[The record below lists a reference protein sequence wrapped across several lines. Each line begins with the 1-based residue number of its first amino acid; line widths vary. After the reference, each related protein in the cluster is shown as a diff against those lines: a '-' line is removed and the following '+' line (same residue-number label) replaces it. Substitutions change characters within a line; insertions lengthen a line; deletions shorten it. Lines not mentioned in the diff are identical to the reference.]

1 MFVSM
6 DADMHP
12 NVLQMSYTLLKAL
25 HIIFVVTWFAGLFYM
40 FRLFVYH
47 REAQDQSPGPVR
59 DALIDQFRI
68 MERRLWLAITWP
80 SSVLAVA
87 FGVGMLYHIPGY
99 LAQPWLHVKL
109 GFVALLLVYQG
120 IGHRIWINIKRHDAP
135 WSSTTYRLLNEVPTV
150 ILIAA
155 VFLVV
160 YKDSASWLGGV
171 AGILGLAMAL
181 AFAVRM
187 YKRIRE
193 RNP

>member
-47 REAQDQSPGPVR
+47 REAQDQNPGPVR

-109 GFVALLLVYQG
+109 GFVALLMVYQG
-120 IGHRIWINIKRHDAP
+120 IGHRIWTNIKRHDAP

-160 YKDSASWLGGV
+160 YKDSVSWLGGV
-171 AGILGLAMAL
+171 AGILGLAL
-181 AFAVRM
+181 IFTFAVRM

>member
-47 REAQDQSPGPVR
+47 REAQDQNPGPVR

-120 IGHRIWINIKRHDAP
+120 IGHRIWTNIKRHKAP

-160 YKDSASWLGGV
+160 YKDSVSWLGGV

>member
-6 DADMHP
+6 DAVMHP

-47 REAQDQSPGPVR
+47 REAQDQNPGPVR

-80 SSVLAVA
+80 SSVLAVTC
-87 FGVGMLYHIPGY
+87 GVGMLYHIPGY

-120 IGHRIWINIKRHDAP
+120 IGHRIWINIKRQDAP

-160 YKDSASWLGGV
+160 YKDSVSWLGGV

-187 YKRIRE
+187 YKGIRE

>member
-1 MFVSM
+1 MFVAWM
-6 DADMHP
+6 QMHQ
-12 NVLQMSYTLLKAL
+12 NALQMSYTLLKAL

-47 REAQDQSPGPVR
+47 REAQDQPHGPVR
-59 DALIDQFRI
+59 DALIEQFRI

-80 SSVLAVA
+80 SSILATA
-87 FGVGMLYHIPGY
+87 FGLGMLYHIPGY

-109 GFVALLLVYQG
+109 GFVALLLVYQA
-120 IGHRIWINIKRHDAP
+120 IGHRIWSSLRTHEAS

-160 YKDSASWLGGV
+160 YKDSVSWLGGV
-171 AGILGLAMAL
+171 VGILGVAL
-181 AFAVRM
+181 TLTIAVRV
-187 YKRIRE
+187 YKNLRE
-193 RNP
+193 RKG

>member
-6 DADMHP
+6 DAVHP

-47 REAQDQSPGPVR
+47 REAQDQNPGPVR

-160 YKDSASWLGGV
+160 YKDSVSWLGGV
-171 AGILGLAMAL
+171 AGILGLAL
-181 AFAVRM
+181 ILTFAVRM

>member
-12 NVLQMSYTLLKAL
+12 NVLQMSYPLLKAL

-47 REAQDQSPGPVR
+47 REAQDQNPGPVR

-80 SSVLAVA
+80 SSVLAVTC
-87 FGVGMLYHIPGY
+87 GVGMLYHIPGY

-120 IGHRIWINIKRHDAP
+120 IGHRIWINIKRQDAP

-160 YKDSASWLGGV
+160 YKDSVSWLGGV

-187 YKRIRE
+187 YKGIRE